1 MAVTYLRLFDPTQQ
15 FQLKNGALNVSGR
28 LFVYLEGTDDLA
40 ALYDENGTQ
49 LSQPVVL
56 DNNGR
61 ATGLFVD
68 SKKVYRLQVN
78 DQYGELLFTIRKMA
92 PCGGGAGSALGTTYN
107 VISSDGTIEVTPYD
121 DNGTRVFDLSN
132 SNAQE
137 LQYVRTDSF
146 TLTTLTV
153 DNTCVL
159 TPTHRVDGNMDVD
172 ANGIKLT
179 GGVIYNVS
187 VYIHMEASDPNV
199 NRFDGVKFR
208 LFANDAPYAEY
219 TFSESYDHKQVACI
233 SCDIHPESD
242 TYFKVYVEN
251 LANGTILTCNQ
262 CTIHSVA
269 SSYVVNGGGGGD
281 YQAGEGIIITG
292 DTISV
297 DQSVIQ
303 HKLVAGDNITINNVT
318 NTISADLSGKADKV
332 EDATAG
338 NLAGLDATG
347 NLTDSGIAASDVAT
361 QSDLSGKQDTL
372 TTGPNVDIIN
382 NIISTEK
389 TVVAAGQNV
398 SVTSSL
404 DSLTRTV
411 TYTVNASGAAAQ
423 IQSDW
428 TQSDSSS
435 VDYIKNKPTEKTLVA
450 GSNITIT
457 ESGSNVTISSTS
469 APQVQSD
476 WSQSNSSAVDFIK
489 NKPQNLVQDASYV
502 HTDNNFTNADKN
514 KLDGIESG
522 AEANVQANWNETNS
536 SSDAY
541 IQNKPQNL
549 VQDANYV
556 HTDTNFTNADK
567 SKLDGIE
574 SGAEANVQAN
584 WNETNSSSD
593 AYIQNK
599 PDLSQYATTT
609 DLSDKADKVD
619 GATNGNLAGLD
630 SNGNLTDSGIAAS
643 DVATQSDLS
652 GKQDTLTPG
661 SNVTITNNVIS
672 ATDTNTHR
680 PIQVGG
686 SQILGDNT
694 DPLNFV
700 AGSNVTITNNNG
712 SLTIAASGGTFTQE
726 QSDWAQTNSSSV
738 DFIKN
743 KPTEKSLVA
752 GSNITLVEG
761 NNNVT
766 VSATVPVVGTVVV

>member
-28 LFVYLEGTDDLA
+28 LFVYLDGTDDLA

-146 TLTTLTV
+146 TLSSLTV

-159 TPTHRVDGNMDVD
+159 TPTHRVDGNMEVD

-187 VYIHMEASDPNV
+187 VYIHMDASDPNV

-219 TFSESYDHKQVACI
+219 TFSESYEHKQVACI

-269 SSYVVNGGGGGD
+269 SSYVVNAGGGGD
-281 YQAGEGIIITG
+281 YQAGEGINITG

-303 HKLVAGDNITINNVT
+303 HKLVAGDNVTINNVT
-318 NTISADLSGKADKV
+318 NTISVDLSGKADKV
-332 EDATAG
+332 DGATNG
-338 NLAGLDATG
+338 NLAGLDSNG
-347 NLTDSGIAASDVAT
+347 NLTDSGIAASSVAT

-382 NIISTEK
+382 NVISTEK

-428 TQSDSSS
+428 AETDTADPSYIQNKPSQKTIAAGDGILISENASTVTITANPTNADWTEDDPTDAGYIKHKPTTSNLYAGSGISISESGGYTVIAAQNQSDR
-435 VDYIKNKPTEKTLVA
+435 I
-450 GSNITIT
+450 
-457 ESGSNVTISSTS
+457 
-469 APQVQSD
+469 QSD
-476 WSQSNSSAVDFIK
+476 WDQSNSSA
-489 NKPQNLVQDASYV
+489 PS
-502 HTDNNFTNADKN
+502 
-514 KLDGIESG
+514 
-522 AEANVQANWNETNS
+522 
-536 SSDAY
+536 
-541 IQNKPQNL
+541 
-549 VQDANYV
+549 
-556 HTDTNFTNADK
+556 
-567 SKLDGIE
+567 
-574 SGAEANVQAN
+574 
-584 WNETNSSSD
+584 
-593 AYIQNK
+593 YIQNK
-599 PDLSQYATTT
+599 PD
-609 DLSDKADKVD
+609 
-619 GATNGNLAGLD
+619 
-630 SNGNLTDSGIAAS
+630 
-643 DVATQSDLS
+643 
-652 GKQDTLTPG
+652 
-661 SNVTITNNVIS
+661 
-672 ATDTNTHR
+672 
-680 PIQVGG
+680 
-686 SQILGDNT
+686 
-694 DPLNFV
+694 
-700 AGSNVTITNNNG
+700 
-712 SLTIAASGGTFTQE
+712 
-726 QSDWAQTNSSSV
+726 
-738 DFIKN
+738 
-743 KPTEKSLVA
+743 EKSLVA
-752 GSNITLVEG
+752 GNGISITETASTVTIEATAPSTGNVPTVTSSDDGKLLQASYDSLTGVGSYAWETVNIP
-761 NNNVT
+761 
-766 VSATVPVVGTVVV
+766 SVGTVVV